1 MASTASSG
9 AMHSHAKK
17 VQAAGRTNRELA
29 FEDMLK
35 PGPLEHV
42 GKRTSLSANYL
53 PLFCKLVAS
62 GLVVLSLESCSDD
75 DHVHP
80 TSLSALFHASGDSA
94 QLREAG

>member
-1 MASTASSG
+1 MPLRVMASTASSG

-42 GKRTSLSANYL
+42 GKRTSLSAN
-53 PLFCKLVAS
+53 
-62 GLVVLSLESCSDD
+62 
-75 DHVHP
+75 
-80 TSLSALFHASGDSA
+80 
-94 QLREAG
+94 